1 MYKISL
7 GQWDG
12 IRNMNRRGV
21 SLQGKKYCKEVMFDL
36 NLKG

>member
-12 IRNMNRRGV
+12 IRNMNWHGV
-21 SLQGKKYCKEVMFDL
+21 SLQGKKYKEVMFDL